1 MRPDVWVALPTGEA
15 AGVAPLGGLQLV
27 FALCRPPCQPPR
39 AAAHVGGVGLWRPV
53 WALCLEC
60 GAGRALSSRS
70 RLSWLGEARAGLR
83 SQSAGSSV
91 PAPTGSAALRLCGSV
106 ALALIQKMDPV
117 VWPVRSSLL
126 LLEEG
131 MERSCWLQCSCLSSE
146 IFFQRTL

>member
-91 PAPTGSAALRLCGSV
+91 PAPTGSAALWLCGSGPYPEDGPRCV
-106 ALALIQKMDPV
+106 AGSFFPPALGGRNGKILLASMQ
-117 VWPVRSSLL
+117 
-126 LLEEG
+126 
-131 MERSCWLQCSCLSSE
+131 LSVIRDFLSE
-146 IFFQRTL
+146 DLVTN